1 MNKQEKIQL
10 SNIILNSDSATLFEV
25 LYAMENID
33 IKDER
38 FKKHYGQLIYW
49 KEHIYFKKPIIEYY
63 EDVGREIFYDETSE
77 YDIKMEFD
85 YIEHCFKYPNIIP
98 KRILDINK
106 ILIKN
111 GHEPISYRPFNYV

>member
-10 SNIILNSDSATLFEV
+10 SNIILNSGSATLFEI
-25 LYAMENID
+25 LYAMEHID

-38 FKKHYGQLIYW
+38 FKGHYSQIKYW
-49 KEHIYFKKPIIEYY
+49 REHIYFKKPIIEYN

-77 YDIKMEFD
+77 SDIIKEFD
-85 YIEHCFKYPNIIP
+85 YIEHSFKHPNVMP

-106 ILIKN
+106 VLIKN
-111 GHEPISYRPFNYV
+111 GHKPISYRPFNYV